1 MEEHRKCARYESA
14 GVYANAN
21 ATMPMPSHDAEVPES
36 QRVRVREPGS
46 RALPEVEPVWIMAG
60 DRVEVEEMNCQIV
73 WILDVVYRDAVQWW

>member
-1 MEEHRKCARYESA
+1 MF
-14 GVYANAN
+14 
-21 ATMPMPSHDAEVPES
+21 MPMPMPQCQCLAMMRRY
-36 QRVRVREPGS
+36 QRVRESESGS